1 MYFDAG
7 HAEESE
13 NISPGKPDNWRA
25 TAWEIH
31 PVTKFRVIR

>member
-1 MYFDAG
+1 MYFDVG

-13 NISPGKPDNWRA
+13 NVSPGKPDNWRA

-31 PVTKFRVIR
+31 PVTKITVIR